1 MATVTV
7 GIAPDSWGVWFADD
21 PRQTPWE
28 RYLDEIAQL
37 GFRHTELGP
46 FGYLPTDRGRLSEEL
61 GRRELSLTAGAVMF
75 DLEDPAAAAGAADEV
90 EQVCTTVSALGG
102 RYLVIIDDLYTDQF
116 SGESRRPAEL
126 DGAGWDRLVA
136 TTVALCEQAQSHG
149 LRGAFHPHAQSHVEY
164 ESQIERLLA
173 DAPGVALCLDVGHH
187 AYCGGDPIAFMAR
200 HAQRIPYLHLTSVDG
215 DLAARVRREGIPWAQ
230 AVADGV
236 FVEPSEGVV
245 DFQALRE
252 IVDRV
257 GYDGVATIEQ
267 DMYPTEF
274 DRPLPIAARSKAF
287 LSTLG
292 WS

>member
-1 MATVTV
+1 MGTVTV
-7 GIAPDSWGVWFADD
+7 GIAPDSWGVWFPDD

-28 RYLDEIAQL
+28 RYLDEITEL

-46 FGYLPTDRGRLSEEL
+46 YGYLPTDRGRLEAEL
-61 GRRELSLTAGAVMF
+61 ERRGLSLTAGAVMF
-75 DLEDPAAAAGAADEV
+75 DLEDPAAVQRTADEV
-90 EQVCTTVSALGG
+90 EQVCATVSALGG
-102 RYLVIIDDLYTDQF
+102 QYLVIIDDVFTNQF
-116 SGESRRPAEL
+116 TGEPRRPAEL
-126 DGAGWDRLVA
+126 DDGEWAQLVA
-136 TTVALCEQAQSHG
+136 TTVALCERAEHHG

-173 DAPGVALCLDVGHH
+173 DAPEVTLCLDVGHH
-187 AYCGGDPIAFMAR
+187 AYCGGDPVAFMDR
-200 HAQRIPYLHLTSVDG
+200 HAQRIPYLHLKSVDG
-215 DLAARVRREGIPWAQ
+215 QLAQRVREEGIPWAQ

-252 IVDRV
+252 VVDRV

-274 DRPLPIAARSKAF
+274 DRPLPIARRSKAF
-287 LSTLG
+287 LSSLG
-292 WS
+292 WV